1 MNQSLSDSP
10 LRRPI
15 PSIQGPPLEALFRQ
29 QLEKTITDAD
39 GDHRGKFLH
48 DTVREFL
55 VRASRMCGFWY
66 LNEPSL
72 PRKADYRFLSGC
84 PCNAI
89 PTRDDTTKNMSFFA
103 PSRGY

>member
-1 MNQSLSDSP
+1 VNQSLSDSP

-48 DTVREFL
+48 DTRVTELFTIFQGVL
-55 VRASRMCGFWY
+55 G
-66 LNEPSL
+66 
-72 PRKADYRFLSGC
+72 
-84 PCNAI
+84 
-89 PTRDDTTKNMSFFA
+89 RDLQA
-103 PSRGY
+103 